1 MRKDEVRNK
10 KNISHSLLRALALTA
25 ALALMLMALA
35 GCKAEETTLQ
45 NLLPRE
51 SVTEA
56 AVSFLNEGLG
66 DNIPQLRYAAGS
78 EEFAQLCDLLY
89 AAQPVQ
95 VEIQTNYSPELNASQ
110 EIYLATAAGTMTVY
124 YDDYQNLINVPI
136 NRKVDG
142 QSVRVYMSFQSA
154 DLPAMMQTLQAALP
168 EPEPAVD
175 PAAEQNPGF
184 PPDDSALRAQL
195 DMSAVLAAGT
205 PIGFEQA
212 SCLRES
218 DGAVYYVYNSDEKTE
233 LPQDKVLVTAVPQST
248 ETRQAAVASIEEND
262 TCIRVTVALSD
273 LAEGEAPVPAAVLC
287 DRADFDKNKPVCF
300 VDESGNLLYAQELTL
315 PVVSENTADA
325 PEATQQP
332 ELPSDAAGGEQGDGE
347 PLQP

>member
-1 MRKDEVRNK
+1 MHENYDLE
-10 KNISHSLLRALALTA
+10 LLL
-25 ALALMLMALA
+25 
-35 GCKAEETTLQ
+35 
-45 NLLPRE
+45 
-51 SVTEA
+51 
-56 AVSFLNEGLG
+56 
-66 DNIPQLRYAAGS
+66 
-78 EEFAQLCDLLY
+78 DLVKTK
-89 AAQPVQ
+89 QF
-95 VEIQTNYSPELNASQ
+95 
-110 EIYLATAAGTMTVY
+110 
-124 YDDYQNLINVPI
+124 
-136 NRKVDG
+136 R
-142 QSVRVYMSFQSA
+142 
-154 DLPAMMQTLQAALP
+154 
-168 EPEPAVD
+168 
-175 PAAEQNPGF
+175 
-184 PPDDSALRAQL
+184 ALRAQL

-262 TCIRVTVALSD
+262 ACIRVTVALSD

-315 PVVSENTADA
+315 PVVSENTAADA

>member
-1 MRKDEVRNK
+1 M
-10 KNISHSLLRALALTA
+10 
-25 ALALMLMALA
+25 
-35 GCKAEETTLQ
+35 
-45 NLLPRE
+45 
-51 SVTEA
+51 
-56 AVSFLNEGLG
+56 
-66 DNIPQLRYAAGS
+66 
-78 EEFAQLCDLLY
+78 
-89 AAQPVQ
+89 Q

-124 YDDYQNLINVPI
+124 YDDYQYLINVPI

-154 DLPAMMQTLQAALP
+154 DLPAVMQTLQAALP
-168 EPEPAVD
+168 EPEPVVD

-233 LPQDKVLVTAVPQST
+233 LPQDKVLVTAIPQST
-248 ETRQAAVASIEEND
+248 ETRQAAVASIEENEA
-262 TCIRVTVALSD
+262 CIRVTVALSD

-315 PVVSENTADA
+315 PVVSENTSADA

-332 ELPSDAAGGEQGDGE
+332 DLPSDAAGGEQGDGE

>member
-1 MRKDEVRNK
+1 
-10 KNISHSLLRALALTA
+10 
-25 ALALMLMALA
+25 
-35 GCKAEETTLQ
+35 
-45 NLLPRE
+45 
-51 SVTEA
+51 
-56 AVSFLNEGLG
+56 
-66 DNIPQLRYAAGS
+66 
-78 EEFAQLCDLLY
+78 
-89 AAQPVQ
+89 
-95 VEIQTNYSPELNASQ
+95 
-110 EIYLATAAGTMTVY
+110 
-124 YDDYQNLINVPI
+124 
-136 NRKVDG
+136 
-142 QSVRVYMSFQSA
+142 
-154 DLPAMMQTLQAALP
+154 
-168 EPEPAVD
+168 
-175 PAAEQNPGF
+175 
-184 PPDDSALRAQL
+184 
-195 DMSAVLAAGT
+195 MSAVLAAGT

-233 LPQDKVLVTAVPQST
+233 LPQDKVLVAAVPQST

-262 TCIRVTVALSD
+262 ACIRVTVALSD

-332 ELPSDAAGGEQGDGE
+332 DLPSDAAGGEQGDGE